1 MISTNRFFP
10 FFCVA
15 GLVLC
20 GTTQP
25 LAGVQ
30 LPDPVGN
37 QERANS
43 TVTRGS
49 LRGVLIPL
57 HNLQLSSRAA
67 GVIERFG
74 AEEGQTVVAGDLLV
88 QLNADIERA
97 DIARAEAVLESTK
110 AEWDRTKR
118 ELERSQQLR
127 RDSIGSEKDLD
138 DAQYSHRMATARQK
152 QANADLAIV
161 RARLN
166 ERAVFAPIPGLV
178 FRRTRAVGEA
188 VERLETVVRLV
199 DATKLELVVYAGP
212 ELLGKF
218 KKDQNVRIQVDT
230 GPARGTLVAGVV
242 SYVDPTMDPESGA
255 FRVKIEVNP
264 TETVQA
270 GISVTLQVSSDVN

>member
-161 RARLN
+161 
-166 ERAVFAPIPGLV
+166 
-178 FRRTRAVGEA
+178 
-188 VERLETVVRLV
+188 
-199 DATKLELVVYAGP
+199 
-212 ELLGKF
+212 
-218 KKDQNVRIQVDT
+218 
-230 GPARGTLVAGVV
+230 
-242 SYVDPTMDPESGA
+242 
-255 FRVKIEVNP
+255 
-264 TETVQA
+264 
-270 GISVTLQVSSDVN
+270 